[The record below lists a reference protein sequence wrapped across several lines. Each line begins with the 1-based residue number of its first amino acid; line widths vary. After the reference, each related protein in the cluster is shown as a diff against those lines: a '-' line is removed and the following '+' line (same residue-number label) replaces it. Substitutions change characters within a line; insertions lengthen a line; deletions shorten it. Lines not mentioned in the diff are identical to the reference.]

1 MSIASIAV
9 GRQCLNTTQ
18 TSGGNVGVSPLGGSV
33 LLNIPAYT
41 FNPVFETSYLSSPVK
56 KIVYTDIYQYQIVNQ
71 IAAGGTFNNL
81 ITNGIAN
88 IKSVL
93 CLPFLSVVTTVGSPI
108 LNPLSP
114 IQSPFDTAGGG
125 TTSPLCLLTQFNI
138 QISGQNAIYNTERYA
153 YEQFLNQVQGQNAV
167 NGDMTDGLTSGLI
180 DQKSFEMS
188 YNYYYVN
195 VGRMLPVEEA
205 VPKSVSVLGTNMSAR
220 PIDLYIFVEYGV
232 EVSVDVLTGARV

>member
-1 MSIASIAV
+1 
-9 GRQCLNTTQ
+9 
-18 TSGGNVGVSPLGGSV
+18 LGISV

-71 IAAGGTFNNL
+71 ITAGGTFNNL

-93 CLPFLSVVTTVGSPI
+93 CLPFFSSAANGLIP
-108 LNPLSP
+108 P

-180 DQKSFEMS
+180 DQKAFEMS

-205 VPKSVSVLGTNMSAR
+205 VPKSVSVLGTNMSLN